1 MQVTETLSSGLKR
14 EFKVVVAAQELDN
27 ELNKR
32 LNELA
37 GKANIKG
44 FRPGKVPVPHL
55 KRVYGKSVMAEVVQK
70 QLDDASKKVLEERN
84 LKPAYQPE
92 VKLPEDQAEV
102 ERIFD
107 GKGDLSYTMSLEVIP
122 TFELKDTTGL
132 TLARH
137 VIDVTDAHVD
147 EALGRLAGQ
156 YKDWQAKDGKAKKG
170 DRVTMSFVG
179 KIDGQ
184 VFDGGS
190 AENVPL
196 EIGSGQFIPG
206 FEDQLQGAKAGD
218 DLTVKVTFPETYGV
232 ATLAGKPAEFEVKV
246 TGVEEPKETVIDDEF
261 AKKLGLEGLDKLKE
275 TVRDR
280 MSQEFGQMTRLKLK
294 RDVLDALDET
304 YSFELP
310 EKLVDAEFNG
320 IWNAL
325 DAEMKR
331 SGKSFA
337 DENTTEEDAR
347 KEYRAIAERRVRLGL
362 VLGTLGERE
371 GVTVTDDE
379 LQRALVD
386 RARQFPGQER
396 KVFDYYRKNANA
408 LLELR
413 GPIFEQKVVDHI
425 VSKAEVSEKK
435 VTREELQ
442 ALVQDEDEHDHDHDH
457 DHHDHDHA
465 HHDDD
470 HDHHD
475 HAHHDHD
482 HDHHDHAH
490 HDHDHGHHDHAHH
503 DHAHAPHEHKPVT
516 RKAPVKKGKRGE

>member
-32 LNELA
+32 LKELA

-137 VIDVTDAHVD
+137 VIDVTDAHID
-147 EALGRLAGQ
+147 EALARLAGQ

-170 DRVTMSFVG
+170 DRVTMSFTG

-184 VFDGGS
+184 AFDGGT

-206 FEDQLQGAKAGD
+206 FEDQLEGAKAGD
-218 DLTVKVTFPETYGV
+218 DLLVKVTFPESYGV

-246 TGVEEPKETVIDDEF
+246 TGVEAPKETVIDDEF
-261 AKKLGLEGLDKLKE
+261 AKKLGLESLDKLKE

-280 MSQEFGQMTRLKLK
+280 MSQEFAQMTRLKLK
-294 RDVLDALDET
+294 RDVLDALDEA

-310 EKLVDAEFNG
+310 EKLVDAE
-320 IWNAL
+320 
-325 DAEMKR
+325 MKR
-331 SGKSFA
+331 SGKNFA

-371 GVTVTDDE
+371 GVSVSEDE

-396 KVFDYYRKNANA
+396 KVFDYYRKNTNA

-442 ALVQDEDEHDHDHDH
+442 ALVQDEDEHEHDH

-465 HHDDD
+465 HHD
-470 HDHHD
+470 HDD
-475 HAHHDHD
+475 HAHHD

-490 HDHDHGHHDHAHH
+490 HDHDHAHGHDHAHH
-503 DHAHAPHEHKPVT
+503 DHAHDHAHHDHAPHEHTPVRRT
-516 RKAPVKKGKRGE
+516 APAKKGKRGE